1 MSVMH
6 PVVTILWY
14 VLFILCNMDV
24 YNYEQWF
31 RYASYYFKFF
41 SCFSIARYR
50 STVLAGYS
58 QKRREDKVNLS
69 ARGRLYCIHYVEM
82 LDGFTVELVK
92 GSFLDKLLRREYRM
106 AEIVIELERQLN
118 GGNTFLEAYFAF
130 SQRELSSAD
139 WKKRTDLAAQE
150 KIPCRSFNVNPGD
163 FSCSKGV
170 LTCQWCPIHR
180 EKVCLWNIPE
190 HCHFFSLPWRAT
202 ITWLKCRYLS
212 LWVEGRRLQ
221 NWW

>member
-1 MSVMH
+1 MCYSFFAIWMCIIMSSDLDM
-6 PVVTILWY
+6 PVTTL
-14 VLFILCNMDV
+14 N
-24 YNYEQWF
+24 
-31 RYASYYFKFF
+31 F
-41 SCFSIARYR
+41 SRVSQLPATAVQSLQDIA
-50 STVLAGYS
+50 
-58 QKRREDKVNLS
+58 RREDKVNLS
-69 ARGRLYCIHYVEM
+69 ARGRLYCIHYIEM

-170 LTCQWCPIHR
+170 LTCQ
-180 EKVCLWNIPE
+180 
-190 HCHFFSLPWRAT
+190 
-202 ITWLKCRYLS
+202 
-212 LWVEGRRLQ
+212 
-221 NWW
+221 